1 MLLHI
6 RLRREPSNL
15 ATGRADEQLSFRFA
29 ARRATVPASDSHIR
43 QPTVKA
49 ASENS
54 LFMTPDPVRTRR
66 EPIFN
71 LPTIVFLSVAVLVV
85 IHALRMLL
93 SDGSDFALVV
103 DWAVI
108 PARWSVAYGGAS
120 MKEVLTALEGVAP
133 AEVLA
138 PLQDLAQYVLG
149 EGEGRPWTAITYAFL
164 HGSWTH
170 VLINSVW
177 LAAFGT
183 PIARRCGGVRL
194 LLLAAASAIGG
205 ALLYAWVNPLQ
216 ILPMIGASA
225 AVSGM
230 MAAASWFMFAPS
242 HWLPEGRVSQPHER
256 QRESL
261 GRIVRNRQVLIFLGV
276 WFAANY
282 VFAFVQPFGATDAS
296 IAWEAHIG
304 GFLAGLVLFPAL
316 DPLPTRRE
324 RMSA

>member
-1 MLLHI
+1 M
-6 RLRREPSNL
+6 
-15 ATGRADEQLSFRFA
+15 
-29 ARRATVPASDSHIR
+29 
-43 QPTVKA
+43 K
-49 ASENS
+49 
-54 LFMTPDPVRTRR
+54 PDPTRTRR

-71 LPTIVFLSVAVLVV
+71 LPPVVFASVVVLVA

-93 SDGSDFALVV
+93 PDGTDFGLIVE
-103 DWAVI
+103 WAVI
-108 PARWSVAYGGAS
+108 PARWSVAYGTSSPKDVLAALAS
-120 MKEVLTALEGVAP
+120 VAP
-133 AEVLA
+133 ESALA
-138 PLQDLAQYVLG
+138 PLQELAQFVLG
-149 EGEGRPWTAITYAFL
+149 EGDGKPWTAVTYAFL
-164 HGSWTH
+164 HGSWAH

-183 PIARRCGGVRL
+183 PVARRCGGLRL
-194 LLLAAASAIGG
+194 LVLAAASAIGG
-205 ALLYAWVNPLQ
+205 AVFYAWVNPLQ

-242 HWLPEGRVSQPHER
+242 HWLPEGRISQPHER

-261 GRIVRNRQVLIFLGV
+261 RQIVRNRQVLIFLGV

-304 GFLAGLVLFPAL
+304 GFLVGLVLFPFL
-316 DPLPTRRE
+316 DPLPTRPE
-324 RMSA
+324 RKSA

>member
-1 MLLHI
+1 M
-6 RLRREPSNL
+6 P
-15 ATGRADEQLSFRFA
+15 
-29 ARRATVPASDSHIR
+29 
-43 QPTVKA
+43 
-49 ASENS
+49 
-54 LFMTPDPVRTRR
+54 PDPTRTRR

-71 LPTIVFLSVAVLVV
+71 LPTAVFLSIAVLVG
-85 IHALRMLL
+85 IQALRMLL
-93 SDGSDFALVV
+93 PVGTDFALIV

-108 PARWSVAYGGAS
+108 PARWSVVYGATS
-120 MKEVLTALEGVAP
+120 EKEVLAALTAAAP
-133 AEVLA
+133 EEALA
-138 PLQDLAQYVLG
+138 PLQALAQYVLQDG
-149 EGEGRPWTAITYAFL
+149 DGKPWTAVTYAFL
-164 HGSWTH
+164 HGSWAH
-170 VLINSVW
+170 VLVNSVW

-194 LLLAAASAIGG
+194 LVLAAASAIGG
-205 ALLYAWVNPLQ
+205 AILYAWVNPLQ

-230 MAAASWFMFAPS
+230 MAAASWFMFAPP
-242 HWLPEGRVSQPHER
+242 HWLPEGRVSEPHER
-256 QRESL
+256 QREGL
-261 GRIVRNRQVLIFLGV
+261 ARIVRNRQVLIFLGV

-304 GFLAGLVLFPAL
+304 GFLVGLVLFPFL